1 MKCYFMNSKVNQRGI
16 ATLYIVIIGIVVILL
31 IGIGCIFLF
40 NGNPS
45 EEEEEVS
52 SGEKFKES
60 YETLNDKKDENGNTY
75 LPVQLTSYDLI
86 HYSTEEEVLTF
97 LEKGTGVLYFGT
109 PSNQGS
115 RFIVPILFDA
125 ANEIGLE
132 QINYYDASAIRDQ
145 KKLDTNDT
153 ITTVQEGTD
162 TYYQIVDLLKES
174 LPVYEELKDDSIKR
188 LYFPTVVFLKQGR
201 VIDLYTMDED
211 MDDFSGLSVATIKEN
226 FMDKMQDLIVCDD
239 LC

>member
-1 MKCYFMNSKVNQRGI
+1 MNSKVNQRGI
-16 ATLYIVIIGIVVILL
+16 ATLYIVIIGIVITLL

-60 YETLNDKKDENGNTY
+60 YEVLNDKKDENGNTY
-75 LPVQLTSYDLI
+75 LPIQLTSYDLI

-109 PSNQGS
+109 PSNQSS

-162 TYYQIVDLLKES
+162 TYYKIVDLLKEQ
-174 LPVYEELKDDSIKR
+174 LPVYEGLKDDSIKR

-211 MDDFSGLSVATIKEN
+211 MDDFSELSVATIKQN